1 MSRLALCNRQNL
13 FLLQRQRTF
22 RLYLYRIGYLARP
35 QMPNEAA
42 RDGLLIGFTYKID
55 ESFVGESIGNF
66 LKNILPHLPTEY
78 ALP

>member
-1 MSRLALCNRQNL
+1 MIQL
-13 FLLQRQRTF
+13 T
-22 RLYLYRIGYLARP
+22 
-35 QMPNEAA
+35 AA
-42 RDGLLIGFTYKID
+42 YTRDGLLIGFTYKID